1 MAMISEPTTTLT
13 DYAMALQCVI
23 QAVALR
29 RAARQSA
36 MAPPPAVGLYVAGFS
51 MAVLA
56 SFAGG
61 TSHGFRPQLGEY
73 WSPVW
78 TVTIYAIVTAFLLL
92 IAAGIRSSLH
102 PQVNEAATRRAGRI
116 WLVRGFG
123 LTAIGL
129 VVLVA
134 KISFHQ
140 HFNHNDLYHVIQMG
154 GLYGVYRGACALHIR
169 E

>member
-1 MAMISEPTTTLT
+1 MFLSEPTTTLT
-13 DYAMALQCVI
+13 DYVMAIQCVI
-23 QAVALR
+23 QAGALH
-29 RAARQSA
+29 RAARQSGA
-36 MAPPPAVGLYVAGFS
+36 HPKPAVQLYVLGFS
-51 MAVLA
+51 VAVLA

-78 TVTIYAIVTAFLLL
+78 TVTIYSIVSAFILL

-102 PQVNEAATRRAGRI
+102 PQVADPAAQRAGRI

-123 LTAIGL
+123 LTAVGL

-134 KISFHQ
+134 NVSFHE
-140 HFNHNDLYHVIQMG
+140 HFNQNDLYHVIQWG
-154 GLYGVYRGACALHIR
+154 GLYGVYRGARTLHIR
-169 E
+169 G

>member
-1 MAMISEPTTTLT
+1 MISEPTTTLT
-13 DYAMALQCVI
+13 DYVMAIQCLV
-23 QAVALR
+23 QAAALR
-29 RAARQSA
+29 RAARQST
-36 MAPPPAVGLYVAGFS
+36 MVPPPAVGLYVAGFCV
-51 MAVLA
+51 AVLA

-78 TVTIYAIVTAFLLL
+78 TVTIYSIVSAFILL
-92 IAAGIRSSLH
+92 IAAGARSSLH
-102 PQVNEAATRRAGRI
+102 PQVGDPATRRAGRL

-134 KISFHQ
+134 KVSFHE
-140 HFNHNDLYHVIQMG
+140 HFNHNDLYHVIQWG
-154 GLYGVYRGACALHIR
+154 GLYGVYRGGRILHGLT
-169 E
+169 

>member
-1 MAMISEPTTTLT
+1 MISEPTTTLT
-13 DYAMALQCVI
+13 DYVMALQCVV

-29 RAARQSA
+29 RAARQST
-36 MAPPPAVGLYVAGFS
+36 MVPPPAVGLYVAGFS
-51 MAVLA
+51 VAVLA

-78 TVTIYAIVTAFLLL
+78 TVTIYSIVSAFILL

-102 PQVNEAATRRAGRI
+102 PQVSDPVTRRAGRI

-123 LTAIGL
+123 LTAVGL

-134 KISFHQ
+134 KVSFHE
-140 HFNHNDLYHVIQMG
+140 HFNQNDLYHVIQWG
-154 GLYGVYRGACALHIR
+154 GLYGVYRGGRILHGLT
-169 E
+169 